1 MRTPRLSKTPP
12 SVYACR
18 PNSPALLAP
27 TSAPVSSS
35 GGKNPGKADEA
46 VTAIATVASPT
57 CVWSRRIPFPGCR
70 RTISKPSRLK
80 EHRHP
85 SLRFVARRC
94 SCGFSGNSNRLVS
107 P

>member
-18 PNSPALLAP
+18 PNSPSPAP
-27 TSAPVSSS
+27 TSAPVSSR

-46 VTAIATVASPT
+46 VTAIGTVARPVRMRSM
-57 CVWSRRIPFPGCR
+57 RNLLPGCR
-70 RTISKPSRLK
+70 RTIRRPSRLN
-80 EHRHP
+80 EQRQP
-85 SLRFVARRC
+85 SLRLVERRC
-94 SCGFSGNSNRLVS
+94 NAGVSGSSNRLVS